1 MINNSD
7 LTAFSLSDWRRLA
20 PVLGLADAAVGRADE
35 RLRATP
41 WAVGV
46 IARLDVADAVA
57 ALWLQGE
64 LIDADD
70 LILHDR
76 RMDARRADLPLLAAH
91 QALTARRRLGRLPAG
106 LPDIESVMKAI
117 GETGAVADRADDW
130 AGDWAS
136 HWADHGANHGASHLE
151 SRAAEMAP
159 DRAGERAAL
168 AEWLTQTRELFEGSP
183 ALAAALAWRSWDAA
197 APLPRHPWLGAL
209 LIAQAL
215 RKSRCPAAAPALALG
230 LRRQRLTHGLAG
242 PDRLAGVIE
251 RIDALRASAEEALA
265 VAQRLELAAE
275 VLKLRARDSRA
286 HSRLP
291 ALIALALEE
300 PLVTSALV
308 VKRLGVSAQA
318 AQTLIARAGPSL
330 RETTG
335 RGRYRAW
342 RLA

>member
-1 MINNSD
+1 MIMISNHTDIMN
-7 LTAFSLSDWRRLA
+7 FSPSDWRRLA
-20 PVLGLADAAVGRADE
+20 PALGAAEAAVGRADE

-41 WAVGV
+41 LAVGV

-91 QALTARRRLGRLPAG
+91 HALTARRRLGRLPAG
-106 LPDIESVMKAI
+106 LPDIESMMKAI
-117 GETGAVADRADDW
+117 GETGAVADRTDDW
-130 AGDWAS
+130 AGHWAS
-136 HWADHGANHGASHLE
+136 HLDC
-151 SRAAEMAP
+151 RVAEMAP

-168 AEWLTQTRELFEGSP
+168 AEWLAQTRELFEGPP
-183 ALAAALAWRSWDAA
+183 ALAAALAWRLWDAA
-197 APLPRHPWLGAL
+197 APLPRHLWLGAL
-209 LIAQAL
+209 LIGQAL

-242 PDRLAGVIE
+242 PNTLTGVIE
-251 RIDALRASAEEALA
+251 RIDTLRAAAEEALA

>member
-1 MINNSD
+1 MNNNSD
-7 LTAFSLSDWRRLA
+7 LTTFSSADWRRLA
-20 PVLGLADAAVGRADE
+20 PALGAADAAVGRADE

-46 IARLDVADAVA
+46 IARLNVADAVA

-70 LILHDR
+70 LLLHDR

-106 LPDIESVMKAI
+106 LPDIEAVLKAI
-117 GETGAVADRADDW
+117 GETGAVTDR

-136 HWADHGANHGASHLE
+136 HWADQLASHLD
-151 SRAAEMAP
+151 SRAAELAP

-168 AEWLTQTRELFEGSP
+168 AEWLAQTRELFEGPP
-183 ALAAALAWRSWDAA
+183 ALAAALAWRLWDAA
-197 APLPRHPWLGAL
+197 APLPRHLWLGAL
-209 LIAQAL
+209 LIGQAL

-242 PDRLAGVIE
+242 QDRLAGVIE

-275 VLKLRARDSRA
+275 ILKLRARDSRA

-342 RLA
+342 RLV